1 MPRCRPWP
9 GPARLVHRALLA
21 PLPWSSGS
29 ARQHRRPRAKRLGT
43 PAPHPF
49 GLRADAPDDT
59 AAAGRAAIGAGRAVV
74 PALATGDRGENG
86 WLRDPQRFDT
96 GTTEPSGRF
105 ELATSVYDDVV
116 DSAGA
121 RDGVSVRRLEGHE
134 VAPGTLVSE
143 PAWAWI
149 RAKRRWRT
157 SPSGETVA
165 VGNRLSLQLG
175 PWVPLEVETGTAGEG
190 DRRSWF
196 AQLRLTIELGG

>member
-1 MPRCRPWP
+1 MPRCRPWA

-21 PLPWSSGS
+21 LAVVVGISS
-29 ARQHRRPRAKRLGT
+29 
-43 PAPHPF
+43 PAPAATGQAAWHAGPHHPF

-74 PALATGDRGENG
+74 PALATGDRRENG
-86 WLRDPQRFDT
+86 WVRDPQRFGT

-105 ELATSVYDDVV
+105 ELGTSVYDDVV

-121 RDGVSVRRLEGHE
+121 RDGVSVRRLEGYD
-134 VAPGTLVSE
+134 VAPGTRVSE